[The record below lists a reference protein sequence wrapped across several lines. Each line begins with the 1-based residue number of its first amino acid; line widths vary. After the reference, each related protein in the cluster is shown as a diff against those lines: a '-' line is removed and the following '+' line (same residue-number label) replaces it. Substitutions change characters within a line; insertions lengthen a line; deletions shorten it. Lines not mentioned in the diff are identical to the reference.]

1 MKGRKIELTDKEVAY
16 LTKHFKHMKNAELAA
31 KLNIGERS
39 VVRLARKLGLT
50 KTAQFMRK
58 CQQEMTAA
66 AHASHLRN
74 GTYPPKGFIIPKS
87 EDGRFKKGVTPEQR
101 FGKRKGESHIWIAT
115 AHQAPCD
122 TSAQEEGRVALL
134 P

>member
-1 MKGRKIELTDKEVAY
+1 MKGKRIELTDKEVAY
-16 LTKHFKHMKNAELAA
+16 LSKHFKHMKNAELAA

-50 KTAQFMRK
+50 KTAQFIRK
-58 CQQEMTAA
+58 CQKEATEA

-87 EDGRFKKGVTPEQR
+87 EGGALQ
-101 FGKRKGESHIWIAT
+101 
-115 AHQAPCD
+115 
-122 TSAQEEGRVALL
+122 EGRDT
-134 P
+134 